1 MRKQLALSTIIL
13 LSSIINAQDQD
24 YVVSCSSTPLL
35 FPKQVL
41 AKDAKNLEIS
51 ADHSEVID
59 GNYLLTGNASIN
71 SAEYYLAADKIN
83 LQKATK
89 TSKADGNIK
98 FQGADIMLTGGKATI
113 KKQDSGIHTV
123 FKQVKFHYPKGKFNG
138 QAQKIVND
146 GKVQTFD
153 SVSYTLC
160 PVGNTDWVMK
170 ASKMTLN
177 PKANKGVAENV
188 TVELMGVPIFYYPH
202 YEWKLKGRSSGFLAP
217 TLATFDD
224 SGNDKSGYQIRI
236 PYYFNIAPERDFLLT
251 LNHVSTRGEAVE
263 GKYRQL
269 LDNGRIEIEGHY
281 LNKDKISKEKRWYAN
296 SKLDLSLNDK
306 TELNVIGK
314 RVSDKQYFKEVS
326 HNNTGETSLISSV
339 NLAYKNKEQNLK
351 ASIFAESEQ
360 LVGDNNDAEYRRA
373 PEISINKK
381 VVGLNGREI
390 NFSIIS
396 TQFKHKTKGANET
409 GIRTHAQA
417 TFGRDIKT
425 NAYSLQPKFEISKT
439 KYVMDDKTKKDRS
452 IYSFGIDSKLFFERD
467 IGLFGKGVTQILT
480 PRLAYNYTP
489 YRNQSA
495 LPNFDSEKMSNTY
508 ENLFSGKEYTGLDKI
523 SKTND
528 ITLGLESDFVDQKT
542 GETYLAL
549 KIAQAYYLDKK
560 DGKDYS
566 NTVAGAELTIGKF
579 TFNNSLEYDTQLSEV
594 AKRHSA
600 LSYISNA
607 RKFITLTQGDD
618 GEQRSAGLY
627 GAYPV
632 TKKIHA
638 FAGVNR
644 SLSDSINSKKTIGVA
659 YESCCWAIRVAQLKE
674 ITSGN
679 KFDNVT
685 KFEFVLKGLA
695 SSSSN
700 LTSRLEEDI
709 PNYLGNLE

>member
-1 MRKQLALSTIIL
+1 MRRQLALSTIIL
-13 LSSIINAQDQD
+13 LSGIINAQEQD
-24 YVVSCSSTPLL
+24 YIVSCSSTPLL

-41 AKDAKNLEIS
+41 SKDVQNLDIS
-51 ADHSEVID
+51 ADHSEVTG
-59 GNYLLTGNASIN
+59 GNYLLAGNASIN

-83 LQKATK
+83 LQKSTK
-89 TSKADGNIK
+89 TSEADGNIK
-98 FQGADIMLTGGKATI
+98 FQSAGIMLTGDKAVV
-113 KKQDSGIHTV
+113 KKQGSEIHTM
-123 FKQVKFHYPKGKFNG
+123 FEQVKFHYPEGKLNG

-146 GKVQTFD
+146 GKEQTFN

-177 PKANKGVAENV
+177 SKANKGVAENV

-224 SGNDKSGYQIRI
+224 SGNGKSGYQIRI
-236 PYYFNIAPERDFLLT
+236 PYYFDIAPERDFLLT

-281 LNKDKISKEKRWYAN
+281 LNKDKISKEKRWYID

-306 TELNVIGK
+306 TELNIISK
-314 RVSDKQYFKEVS
+314 RVSDKQYFKEIS
-326 HNNTGETSLISSV
+326 HNDTGETSLISSV
-339 NLAYKNKEQNLK
+339 NLAYKNKEKNLS
-351 ASIFAESEQ
+351 ASIFSESGQ
-360 LVGDNNDAEYRRA
+360 LVGDNNDAEYTRA
-373 PEISINKK
+373 PEIAISKK
-381 VVGLNGREI
+381 VQGLDGREVD
-390 NFSIIS
+390 FSIVS
-396 TQFKHKTKGANET
+396 TQFKHKTKGTNET

-417 TFGRDIKT
+417 TFRRDIKT

-439 KYVMDDKTKKDRS
+439 KYTMDDKTKKDRS

-467 IGLFGKGVTQILT
+467 TSLFSKGVTQILT

-495 LPNFDSEKMSNTY
+495 LPDFDSERISNTY

-528 ITLGLESDFVDQKT
+528 ITLGLESDFIDQKT

-560 DGKDYS
+560 DGKGHS
-566 NTVAGAELTIGKF
+566 NIIAGADFTMGKF

-607 RKFITLTQGDD
+607 RKFITLTHGDD

-627 GAYPV
+627 GAYPI
-632 TKKIHA
+632 TKKVHA

-644 SLSDSINSKKTIGVA
+644 SLTDSINNKKTIGVA

-674 ITSGN
+674 ITSEN
-679 KFDNVT
+679 KFDNIT

-695 SSSSN
+695 SSNSS
-700 LTSRLEEDI
+700 LTARLEKDI